1 MNQISLSSTLI
12 HSVYP
17 LVREKSN
24 ALSYWERIKKDE
36 NIIGLITSVVQS
48 PFYDPSLDKLA
59 IKNDMLKVLPVL
71 RRIRACY
78 SQPAKIFTGCMA
90 ELAEILEP
98 DLFKPFDDFNKQTLA
113 SEIGLKSLSEIL
125 IEGPFR
131 EKLLA
136 FSAQLESTSPH
147 TLFPTSSYREST
159 GSVISCDDDQAVEA
173 VMSHHTFTSI
183 RIEEDVFNPD
193 KNILANIY
201 SPLGRC
207 ICLIDINV

>member
-1 MNQISLSSTLI
+1 MGTNQ
-12 HSVYP
+12 
-17 LVREKSN
+17 
-24 ALSYWERIKKDE
+24 KDE

-90 ELAEILEP
+90 SPRRSWSLT
-98 DLFKPFDDFNKQTLA
+98 FKPFDDFNKQTLA

-125 IEGPFR
+125 IEGAFR

-159 GSVISCDDDQAVEA
+159 GSVIS
-173 VMSHHTFTSI
+173 
-183 RIEEDVFNPD
+183 
-193 KNILANIY
+193 L
-201 SPLGRC
+201 
-207 ICLIDINV
+207 